1 MSNSNPSLT
10 SQPLSLLPLLAS
22 TLSLLLLKPLFHH
35 SFSHHSTISPPI
47 YLILH
52 HLFLY
57 FPQFLSFQSLSI
69 DPTSSS
75 PFFTASAS
83 RPFLLILIIHF
94 QLFPSPNAAKFP
106 LLPTPQFLPTL
117 LLNPLPSPSSS
128 PSSPHLTILWAMTH
142 IAPTMPPF

>member
-47 YLILH
+47 YHILH
-52 HLFLY
+52 LLFLY

-75 PFFTASAS
+75 PYFTAAAS
-83 RPFLLILIIHF
+83 RRSTSSSLSSSSSSHP
-94 QLFPSPNAAKFP
+94 P
-106 LLPTPQFLPTL
+106 LLPNSLFFL
-117 LLNPLPSPSSS
+117 LLNCFLHFSILSHLPPL
-128 PSSPHLTILWAMTH
+128 HLLHLI
-142 IAPTMPPF
+142 